1 MRILLAVDD
10 SEHSNVATDTI
21 LARPWP
27 TGSTVRVVCVA
38 QIYAAQIYAP
48 IPTGHELLG
57 YEETMRALLVKAQ
70 DVVDRTV
77 AKLGALGLTLES
89 RLRRGDP
96 SHEIV
101 EEAKSWGADLIVV
114 GSHGRTGMQRL
125 LLGSV
130 AEQIV
135 RHAPCSVEVVRQP
148 KS

>member
-1 MRILLAVDD
+1 MYV
-10 SEHSNVATDTI
+10 
-21 LARPWP
+21 
-27 TGSTVRVVCVA
+27 
-38 QIYAAQIYAP
+38 AQIYAP
-48 IPTGHELLG
+48 ISTGHELLG
-57 YEETMRALLVKAQ
+57 YEETMRALLERAQ
-70 DVVDRTV
+70 AVADRTLT
-77 AKLGALGLTLES
+77 KLGAAGLALES
-89 RLRRGDP
+89 RVRRGDP

-130 AEQIV
+130 AEQVV